1 MGDTAISSLS
11 FEFFSPGSR
20 ARGTDSSIASP
31 IDDSKLSPNCC
42 LGRTCLKWGADG
54 ELSAVDKQLVLQRLA
69 LEDKIASD
77 LLQKPFAIHRE

>member
-1 MGDTAISSLS
+1 
-11 FEFFSPGSR
+11 
-20 ARGTDSSIASP
+20 
-31 IDDSKLSPNCC
+31 
-42 LGRTCLKWGADG
+42 LKWGADG